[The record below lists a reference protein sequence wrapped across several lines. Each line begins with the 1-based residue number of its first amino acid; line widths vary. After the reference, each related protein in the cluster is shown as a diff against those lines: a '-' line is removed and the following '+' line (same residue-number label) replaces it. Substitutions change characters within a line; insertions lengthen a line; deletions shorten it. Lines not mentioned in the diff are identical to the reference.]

1 MAIDENAQD
10 CGMSSKAHGRM
21 KLRYACVE
29 TKLSIA
35 YEIVSIAQRPNVAPA
50 EGIQLMLQA
59 VKLRIQDMQYRT
71 KECFAA
77 SPEFHMQIAGHGSTS
92 ARLSLLR
99 QQSLLV
105 GTLQTGPRPA
115 MQCRVSSDHMAGRI
129 ATPLVREF
137 NQTSVL

>member
-1 MAIDENAQD
+1 MDENAQD
-10 CGMSSKAHGRM
+10 CGMLSKAHGRM

-29 TKLSIA
+29 TELSIA
-35 YEIVSIAQRPNVAPA
+35 YEIVSVARRPNAAPA

-59 VKLRIQDMQYRT
+59 VKLESPDNEYCT

-77 SPEFHMQIAGHGSTS
+77 SPEFHMQIDGRGSTS

-105 GTLQTGPRPA
+105 RTLQTRPRLA
-115 MQCRVSSDHMAGRI
+115 M
-129 ATPLVREF
+129 
-137 NQTSVL
+137 